1 MAEKIS
7 YRAVPI
13 ETLTSALLAAMLLG
27 ASKLIV
33 ATDVAKLTSTT
44 FGGSS
49 RTAMCPANRAKSD
62 SGFTLR

>member
-1 MAEKIS
+1 
-7 YRAVPI
+7 V
-13 ETLTSALLAAMLLG
+13 LAAMLLG